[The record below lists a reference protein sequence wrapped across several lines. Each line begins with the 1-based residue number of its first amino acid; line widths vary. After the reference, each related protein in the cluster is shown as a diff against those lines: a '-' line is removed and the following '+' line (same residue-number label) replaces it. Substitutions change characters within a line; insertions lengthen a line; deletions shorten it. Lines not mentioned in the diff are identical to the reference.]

1 MLEFYGNFDISTP
14 AITTPDPYIYIYKES
29 D

>member
-14 AITTPDPYIYIYKES
+14 AITTPDPYIYIYIYKE
-29 D
+29 